1 MPPRVSRRLLAFQ
14 LRLDVLGHH
23 TDLFHGR
30 LQLIR
35 RAAKFPR
42 PVLHLV
48 VFVYI
53 DAIRV
58 LAAATG
64 IQRCDRTFLSP
75 SAGPGRGGGG
85 GGRLGR
91 EPRVLAKR
99 DSLCVLAQPVAE
111 GVAVEN
117 DLLARILQVSLA
129 PELIHVVCDDFARR
143 AHILRE
149 QFVGKRRHAD
159 RAILL
164 HRAQAFRETDQRA
177 GQAACDVVHTEALD
191 AVREIDGALH
201 QDLQQRHSQAGTL
214 REDVLDLGGGPRHQL
229 GVFQSRG
236 LLAAVRQI
244 QQCGLAKK
252 LVGLVHVDNHM
263 VAVVGHT
270 RDFDFALD
278 DQVDV
283 GGRLVLI
290 VDHLA
295 FLVLHDAGAG
305 QMREGIFE
313 CFLRC
318 KDGGAG
324 CHFVSSKNVYF
335 SSNWVFLF
343 LFSLYDPST
352 LQSGTIVKQW
362 PLSRLNHHRQV
373 GASIGVIGT
382 VGCPELIAICTRTW
396 RPARPAIVPVP
407 HRSKPTRLRSKSSSW
422 RAASFSRRISS
433 SQPALS
439 ASWLSAMTS
448 ARRCD
453 SVRFASTITGT
464 SVMPSLRAA
473 RRRPWHSPPPPAIA
487 NVLRRGIYPEG
498 HLPPQQ
504 WVGHAEG
511 IWAGCSA
518 SVESPDTLTRTTQT
532 FFVSCSPFWRDRPW
546 SPEGHGPLS
555 SRSHLGCGAD
565 GMPRAAWTYSSGT
578 GKGQRTVLAI
588 ESVVGPP

>member
-64 IQRCDRTFLSP
+64 IKRSDRTFLSP
-75 SAGPGRGGGG
+75 SAGPGRGGRRGA
-85 GGRLGR
+85 RLGR

-111 GVAVEN
+111 GFAVEN

-129 PELIHVVCDDFARR
+129 PELIHVVSDDFARR
-143 AHILRE
+143 THILGE
-149 QFVGKRRHAD
+149 QFVGERRHAD

-164 HRAQAFRETDQRA
+164 HRAQAFRETDERA

-214 REDVLDLGGGPRHQL
+214 RDDVLDLGGGPRHHL
-229 GVFQSRG
+229 GVFHGRG
-236 LLAAVRQI
+236 LLATTRQI

-252 LVGLVHVDNHM
+252 LVGLVHVDNHL

-305 QMREGIFE
+305 QMREGVFE

-318 KDGGAG
+318 KYGGAR

-335 SSNWVFLF
+335 
-343 LFSLYDPST
+343 
-352 LQSGTIVKQW
+352 
-362 PLSRLNHHRQV
+362 LSDWGV
-373 GASIGVIGT
+373 GAQVLLTVSILRTLKTGRVLPELDVPRTVTLCPYAVGVPNHTALVVSRYDGGFCTATHENKGLFTPTFCLYLARSVKTISRIPYT
-382 VGCPELIAICTRTW
+382 KSNGCPI
-396 RPARPAIVPVP
+396 
-407 HRSKPTRLRSKSSSW
+407 
-422 RAASFSRRISS
+422 
-433 SQPALS
+433 LS
-439 ASWLSAMTS
+439 
-448 ARRCD
+448 
-453 SVRFASTITGT
+453 
-464 SVMPSLRAA
+464 
-473 RRRPWHSPPPPAIA
+473 
-487 NVLRRGIYPEG
+487 
-498 HLPPQQ
+498 
-504 WVGHAEG
+504 
-511 IWAGCSA
+511 
-518 SVESPDTLTRTTQT
+518 
-532 FFVSCSPFWRDRPW
+532 
-546 SPEGHGPLS
+546 GHGPCEHVRTNLQ
-555 SRSHLGCGAD
+555 RQ
-565 GMPRAAWTYSSGT
+565 
-578 GKGQRTVLAI
+578 KGLAVAVT
-588 ESVVGPP
+588 S